1 MCGWQRTSISP
12 HHGSFHRSEEE
23 EEARSEN
30 FVSQI
35 WEKVT
40 ASVES
45 KIEIDGSDIKYWLVA
60 ARSAM
65 TDRMFLQG
73 RLRVNGRSVG
83 EVVILEG
90 KQV

>member
-1 MCGWQRTSISP
+1 MG
-12 HHGSFHRSEEE
+12 GSGLVLVHTMEVFIAPRR
-23 EEARSEN
+23 EARSEN